1 MTSEMKKLKR
11 GVIDTRGL
19 VIVLDQTHESGEWP
33 KVNFLMRKGYSRE
46 EAVDFLPKLATGE
59 IRDIDSIPD
68 KPGRSVDEEVEKK

>member
-1 MTSEMKKLKR
+1 MTSEKKKLKR

-19 VIVLDQTHESGEWP
+19 VIVLDQTLESSEWP

-46 EAVDFLPKLATGE
+46 EAVDFLPKLASGE

-68 KPGRSVDEEVEKK
+68 KPSRSVDKEVEKK